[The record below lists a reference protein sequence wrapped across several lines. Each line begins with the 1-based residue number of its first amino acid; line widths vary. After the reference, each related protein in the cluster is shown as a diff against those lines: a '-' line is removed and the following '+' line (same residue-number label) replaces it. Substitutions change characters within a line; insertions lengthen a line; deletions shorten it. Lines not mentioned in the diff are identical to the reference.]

1 MAKPSVRY
9 GIVGCGAIHG
19 THANAIRNIEGA
31 ELIGFYDIVPERA
44 CAAAERFEAI
54 AAPNLSSLFDQVDA
68 ICVCV
73 PSGDHANVGI
83 QAARAGKHVV
93 CEKPIDVTL
102 AAAQSLI
109 DACDVAGV
117 TLTVISQHRF
127 AHDIRQVYE
136 AVRAGA
142 LGPILAGDMF
152 NKWFRTQAYYD
163 SGDWRGTWELDGG
176 GCLMNQGVHY
186 VDMLQWIMGGVR
198 SVRSQTRM
206 LAHERIEVEDIANV
220 LVEFENGA
228 VGVIQASTAYY
239 PGLAERLEIHGKWGT
254 AIIEADRLK
263 LWEVDEKAAAEGLY
277 GKGVLSQPAPNVQTQ
292 GNQGE
297 GTGAADPSAIWA
309 EQHRLQLEDFTQAI
323 QGDRAPYIGGRDAI
337 EPLKVILAVYESAR
351 RGGERIELADL
362 QT

>member
-1 MAKPSVRY
+1 MADTVRF

-19 THANAIRNIEGA
+19 THAGAIRNIDGA

-44 CAAAERFEAI
+44 SAASEKFEAAAFPSLEALCER
-54 AAPNLSSLFDQVDA
+54 VDA

-83 QAARAGKHVV
+83 RAAKAGKHVV
-93 CEKPIDVTL
+93 CEKPIDVNL
-102 AAAQSLI
+102 AAAKSLI
-109 DACDVAGV
+109 EACEDAGV

-127 AHDIRQVYE
+127 AHDIRQVRE
-136 AVRAGA
+136 AVQNGA

-163 SGDWRGTWELDGG
+163 SGDWRGTWKLDGG

-186 VDMLQWIMGGVR
+186 VDMLQWIMGGVKA
-198 SVRSQTRM
+198 VRAQTRIA
-206 LAHERIEVEDIANV
+206 AHERIEVEDIANA
-220 LVEFENGA
+220 LLEFENGA

-263 LWEVDEKAAAEGLY
+263 LWEVDEKAASEGLY
-277 GKGVLSQPAPNVQTQ
+277 GKGVLSQPAPNMQTQ
-292 GNQGE
+292 GGLGNE
-297 GTGAADPSAIWA
+297 TGAADPSAIWA
-309 EQHRLQLEDFTQAI
+309 EQHRHQLDDFTQAVR
-323 QGDRAPYIGGRDAI
+323 QKRLPFVGGRDAL
-337 EPLKVILAVYESAR
+337 EPLKVILAIYESAR
-351 RGGERIELADL
+351 RDGERVTLSDL
-362 QT
+362 VS